1 MTIRMKI
8 VNSAHVSYR
17 VSDLGKSL
25 EFYEKGLGM
34 KRKFALMNAEAIAS
48 FPEFGDS
55 HPEYQQYAE
64 YLKAHKDDIWLVYLE
79 VAPHQYIELFPGTA
93 EMPHNETTM
102 SQTGYLHLSFEV
114 DDIYKAREELL
125 AKNVNVTSEIHL
137 GIEKT
142 YQFWVTDPDGNPIE
156 FMQYTEDSYQIRG
169 RE

>member
-1 MTIRMKI
+1 
-8 VNSAHVSYR
+8 
-17 VSDLGKSL
+17 
-25 EFYEKGLGM
+25 
-34 KRKFALMNAEAIAS
+34 
-48 FPEFGDS
+48 
-55 HPEYQQYAE
+55 
-64 YLKAHKDDIWLVYLE
+64 
-79 VAPHQYIELFPGTA
+79 
-93 EMPHNETTM
+93 M

-125 AKNVNVTSEIHL
+125 AKNVNVTSEIRL

>member
-1 MTIRMKI
+1 MKI
-8 VNSAHVSYR
+8 VNTAHVSYR

-25 EFYEKGLGM
+25 EFYEKGLGL
-34 KRKFALMNAEAIAS
+34 KRKFALMNAEAAESIAS
-48 FPEFGDS
+48 FPEFVDS
-55 HPEYQQYAE
+55 NPEYQQYAE
-64 YLKAHKDDIWLVYLE
+64 YLNAHKDDIWLVYLE
-79 VAPHQYIELFPGTA
+79 VAPRQYIELFPGTA

-125 AKNVNVTSEIHL
+125 AKNVNVTSEIRL

-142 YQFWVTDPDGNPIE
+142 YQFWVTDPDGNAIE